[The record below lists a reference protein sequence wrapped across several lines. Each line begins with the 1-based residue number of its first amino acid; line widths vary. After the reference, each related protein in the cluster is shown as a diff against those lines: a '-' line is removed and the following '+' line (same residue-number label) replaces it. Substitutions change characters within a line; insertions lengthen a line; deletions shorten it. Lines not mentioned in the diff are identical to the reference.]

1 MKLTPMPGDDAG
13 RLYIPLSSGPATLY
27 LNGRAVDGTWEV
39 VDGMG
44 VSFIS
49 DAGQRVD
56 LAKLRTWVVLSP
68 NYGTRA
74 ER

>member
-1 MKLTPMPGDDAG
+1 
-13 RLYIPLSSGPATLY
+13 
-27 LNGRAVDGTWEV
+27 
-39 VDGMG
+39 MG